1 MEEGWGLGGKATT
14 DTVVRG
20 KQARRRGSVVVLAA
34 EGPRAAWEVRYEND
48 DMTDGDWLTGYRLGM
63 RT

>member
-1 MEEGWGLGGKATT
+1 MEEGWGLGGEANGHGGKASRREG
-14 DTVVRG
+14 VAPLLCWQPKVP
-20 KQARRRGSVVVLAA
+20 ARLG
-34 EGPRAAWEVRYEND
+34 RYEN